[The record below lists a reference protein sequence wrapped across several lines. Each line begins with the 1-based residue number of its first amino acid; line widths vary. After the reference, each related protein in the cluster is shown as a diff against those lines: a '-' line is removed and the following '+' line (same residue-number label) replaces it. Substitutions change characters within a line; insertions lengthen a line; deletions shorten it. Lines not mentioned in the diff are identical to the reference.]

1 MEILKKNR
9 HGHLVSMKA
18 DSTRYGL
25 GLVSIE
31 KAVNKYSGLLDCNIE
46 GEQFT
51 LTILLYS

>member
-1 MEILKKNR
+1 
-9 HGHLVSMKA
+9 MKA